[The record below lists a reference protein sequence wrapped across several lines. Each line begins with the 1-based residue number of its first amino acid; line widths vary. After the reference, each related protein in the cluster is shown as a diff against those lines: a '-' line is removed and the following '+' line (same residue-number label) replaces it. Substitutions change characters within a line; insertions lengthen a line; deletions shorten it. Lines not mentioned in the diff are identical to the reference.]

1 MLIVFHTYFIYG
13 VFFQGLFLTSNI
25 NRTLVETLYRC
36 SLSDEQIKMKG
47 CDVIESTLR
56 AMSTNYCQL
65 PPIQLLEEDL
75 SRWMRLREPRRKHK
89 YIDI

>member
-36 SLSDEQIKMKG
+36 SLSDEQIKTKG

-56 AMSTNYCQL
+56 AMSPNYCQL